1 MKLKN
6 KLLIISMT
14 FTLGLSFAED
24 DLNPNLL
31 QIYSENIENIENIE
45 KVETMTD
52 LFYDGLIVPVVKKRK
67 LSTSIYSQGSG
78 LSLAM
83 ARCEAYFSLVSYI
96 ESHVVSEQSMHLN
109 SESLTLTTKANIQFI
124 GVHFDTERIDY
135 SLTSEDVDKYSS
147 EILIS
152 MESNF
157 GDLKLNCN
165 LKYTTG
171 RGVQSVIRSEVVKY
185 NKHVKYVEIF
195 FKKMNDIGFKE
206 NVFRSGNAFG
216 VALQFTIKN

>member
-31 QIYSENIENIENIE
+31 QIYSENIENIE

-67 LSTSIYSQGSG
+67 LSASIYSQGSG

-165 LKYTTG
+165 LKGPG
-171 RGVQSVIRSEVVKY
+171 RGFCLILHVQHSLSDSYVVWTNRPNY
-185 NKHVKYVEIF
+185 WE
-195 FKKMNDIGFKE
+195 
-206 NVFRSGNAFG
+206 
-216 VALQFTIKN
+216 

>member
-1 MKLKN
+1 
-6 KLLIISMT
+6 
-14 FTLGLSFAED
+14 
-24 DLNPNLL
+24 
-31 QIYSENIENIENIE
+31 
-45 KVETMTD
+45 
-52 LFYDGLIVPVVKKRK
+52 
-67 LSTSIYSQGSG
+67 
-78 LSLAM
+78 
-83 ARCEAYFSLVSYI
+83 
-96 ESHVVSEQSMHLN
+96 MHLN

-185 NKHVKYVEIF
+185 NKHDKYVKIF